1 MIDRKKRSSYFKIDL
16 NVINGFD
23 RVDIRFGEGFWDGR
37 SVLARRL
44 KRAKAV

>member
-23 RVDIRFGEGFWDGR
+23 RVDIRFGEGF
-37 SVLARRL
+37 
-44 KRAKAV
+44 